1 MLFVRNGLLICL
13 LLAFLACPVLANT
26 YTTDDILS
34 ILNQL
39 GGYSTL
45 ATTDGTFSRWSS
57 KTIEAKRSDT
67 VVTLTITVQHP
78 RQEIASGTVCTEQV
92 TSTEIVTFD
101 TRDMQASVNISDSN
115 LPDAHASP
123 WVVALAAKNLQKV
136 IKYETNYSLPTCP
149 LPSKKAI
156 APERY
161 SLDQYN
167 VHMMSKDAAQKLQQM
182 ITDAWK

>member
-1 MLFVRNGLLICL
+1 MSFVRKSLLIWL
-13 LLAFLACPVLANT
+13 FSAFLACPVSANT

-45 ATTDGTFSRWSS
+45 ATTDGTFYHWSN

-67 VVTLTITVQHP
+67 VVMLTITVQHP
-78 RQEIASGTVCTEQV
+78 RQEIASGNVCTELI
-92 TSTEIVTFD
+92 TSAEIVTFD

-115 LPDAHASP
+115 EPNTHASP
-123 WVVALAAKNLQKV
+123 WVVTLATKNLQKV
-136 IKYETNYSLPTCP
+136 IKYETNHALPTCP
-149 LPSKKAI
+149 LASKKAI

-167 VHMMSKDAAQKLQQM
+167 VPMMSKDAAQKLQKM
-182 ITDAWK
+182 IADAWK